1 MLISLVEYAAKHD
14 KSPVSARSMA
24 QRGGFKTA
32 KKIGRDWVIEES
44 EPWPD
49 RRVKS
54 GKYIGFRT
62 NRRKSS

>member
-32 KKIGRDWVIEES
+32 KKIGRGWGRDDS
-44 EPWPD
+44 APSPD

-54 GKYIGFRT
+54 GKYIGFR
-62 NRRKSS
+62 RKSS